1 MTTSQ
6 EVEIGVGPSRPL
18 EPSNGHSNPLTA
30 TTMTGAGPNE
40 DLPPRPPTTPHP
52 DEVAAAQLSIM
63 GPYTTF
69 QQLSIALPLP
79 LDTLAEECV
88 IPPTYKSLLEYKA
101 AYEAESTPEFNGDTG
116 EEQIPAPPFPVDV
129 LWFYRDPKGVVQGA
143 SMVILFNEFHSDW
156 ATLQVHGRRH

>member
-1 MTTSQ
+1 MWLSVLDPSFLPPLTNHQESMTTSQ

-69 QQLSIALPLP
+69 QQLSIALRLP

-88 IPPTYKSLLEYKA
+88 IPPTYK
-101 AYEAESTPEFNGDTG
+101 
-116 EEQIPAPPFPVDV
+116 
-129 LWFYRDPKGVVQGA
+129 
-143 SMVILFNEFHSDW
+143 
-156 ATLQVHGRRH
+156 